1 MIKKI
6 NIGIIGLGYVGL
18 PLSILFVKKGFKVF
32 GFDIDRVK
40 IKKIKAKK
48 SYLEKISDKDVGLLK
63 EKGYFY
69 HTFSKIKECDFILVC
84 VPTPLKKK

>member
-1 MIKKI
+1 MKTKI
-6 NIGIIGLGYVGL
+6 AVIGLGYVGL

-48 SYLEKISDKDVGLLK
+48 SYVEKISIFL
-63 EKGYFY
+63 
-69 HTFSKIKECDFILVC
+69 KIKKNYLIS
-84 VPTPLKKK
+84 